1 MAKTAKHW
9 KRGRGKLG
17 VLAPL
22 IGTWKAVA
30 TTPMGPVACTRTFT
44 PILGGTRI
52 QLTALWEFEKFS
64 YEELA
69 IIGANADGKIAFW
82 SFTSDGKNSTGVI
95 ADVTDIH
102 PEAIGFEAQMPA
114 GLARMVYWPDEAGG
128 CHWAV
133 ESKNKKGWNR
143 FTEHHYKRLA

>member
-1 MAKTAKHW
+1 MAKTVSHW

-17 VLAPL
+17 ILSPL
-22 IGTWKAVA
+22 IGNWKAEAA
-30 TTPMGPVACTRTFT
+30 TPIGPVSCIRTFT

-52 QLTALWEFEKFS
+52 QLTAQWKFEKGM

-69 IIGANADGKIAFW
+69 IIGPDAEGKIAFC
-82 SFTSDGKNSTGVI
+82 SFTSDGKSSTGTL

-114 GLARMVYWPDEAGG
+114 GLARMAYWPGEDGG
-128 CHWAV
+128 YNWAV
-133 ESKNKKGWNR
+133 ESKNKKGWKR
-143 FTEHHYKRLA
+143 FTEHHYKRT